1 MYKVSHPFALKGPAL
16 ATTATVDAAI
26 VEAKRI
32 AAEERRTVVVYG
44 DERIRVIVLWTGKR
58 AEAQWAIACPPCKG
72 TGTSGASMYGSVG
85 SCDRCNGLGAL
96 GDIPC
101 Q

>member
-1 MYKVSHPFALKGPAL
+1 MYKVTHPFALKGPAL

-32 AAEERRTVVVYG
+32 AAEERRTMVVYG
-44 DERIRVIVLWTGKR
+44 DERIRVIVLWTGIR
-58 AEAQWAIACPPCKG
+58 AVASWAIACPPCKG
-72 TGTSGASMYGSVG
+72 VGATGSSMYGG
-85 SCDRCNGLGAL
+85 GTGCDRCNGLGVL
-96 GDIPC
+96 GDNPC